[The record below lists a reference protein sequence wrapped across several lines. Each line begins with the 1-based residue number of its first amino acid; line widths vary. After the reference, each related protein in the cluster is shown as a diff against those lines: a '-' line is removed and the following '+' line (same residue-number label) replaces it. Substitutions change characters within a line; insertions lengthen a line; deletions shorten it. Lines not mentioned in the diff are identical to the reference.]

1 MIKLKTKKDLEF
13 LRKSG
18 AILAQVL
25 QSLAGEAKEG
35 VPLSYL
41 EMKARALISAAGA
54 TPAFLGY
61 TPEGAREAYPA
72 AICAS
77 VNEEVVHGLPRE
89 YKLRSGDVLK
99 IDLGVNYKGYITD
112 SATTVTIGKVP
123 RKIFDLIH
131 ATEDSLKDAIA
142 VCKEGNRLGDI
153 GYAIEK
159 RISKAK
165 FSIVQGLTGH
175 GTGFKLHED
184 PTVWNFGRKGEGMI
198 LKEGLVIAIEPMAV
212 TGKGM
217 AFERHD
223 GTFVTQDGSI
233 AAHFEH
239 TIYITKTGC
248 EVLTRL

>member
-18 AILAQVL
+18 AILARVL
-25 QSLAGEAKEG
+25 QSLAEEAKEG

-41 EMKARALISAAGA
+41 DMKARALISASDA

-61 TPEGAREAYPA
+61 TPEGARIPFPA

-89 YKLRSGDVLK
+89 YKLRPGDLLK

-112 SATTVTIGKVP
+112 AATTVAIGKVP
-123 RKIFDLIH
+123 RRVFDLMH
-131 ATEDSLKDAIA
+131 ATEDALADAIA

-159 RISKAK
+159 RIQKAK
-165 FSIVQGLTGH
+165 FSVVQGLTGH
-175 GTGFKLHED
+175 GTGFRLHED
-184 PTVWNFGRKGEGMI
+184 PTVWNFGRKGEGMV
-198 LKEGLVIAIEPMAV
+198 LKEGLVLAIEPMAAM
-212 TGKGM
+212 GKGT
-217 AFERHD
+217 ALERHD
-223 GTFVTQDGSI
+223 GAFVTYDSSL

-239 TIYITKTGC
+239 TVFIKKNGC
-248 EVLTRL
+248 EILTK